1 MMGIRIL
8 LIARKGETRKK
19 YQEAITDLGVE
30 VVAVSSLKKTDRG
43 LMDLSYHGVMVDMR
57 TKIQILKDENEWV
70 YTALRKFPVAH
81 LNLESKTGEIRL
93 FYPGQKAGATLE
105 DFVNREC
112 RPFTPRILSSRVRKQ
127 IHFNVV
133 LSENKEFSSEHCE
146 RTVTVYISSV
156 GCFVFSVGDW
166 KPGDSAWLSIK
177 ELRDNT
183 PICALV
189 RWCLKWGEGMRVPG
203 IGLEFA
209 EITESQAKEIYDR
222 LWL

>member
-1 MMGIRIL
+1 MEIRIL
-8 LIARKGETRKK
+8 LIAREGETRKK
-19 YQEAITDLGVE
+19 YQEAITGLGVE
-30 VVAVSSLKKTDRG
+30 VIAVSSLKKTDRT

-57 TKIQILKDENEWV
+57 TKIEILKDENELV

-81 LNLESKTGEIRL
+81 LNLESKTGGIKL
-93 FYPGQKAGATLE
+93 FYPGQKSGATLE

-112 RPFTPRILSSRVRKQ
+112 RSFTPRILSSRVRKQ

-133 LSENKEFSSEHCE
+133 LSGNKEFSAEHCE
-146 RTVTVYISSV
+146 RTVTVDISRE
-156 GCFVFSVGDW
+156 GCFVFSVRDW
-166 KPGDSAWLSIK
+166 KPGDSVWLTIK
-177 ELRDNT
+177 ELHDNT

-203 IGLEFA
+203 IGLKFT
-209 EITESQAKEIYDR
+209 EISESQAKKIYDS

>member
-1 MMGIRIL
+1 MGIRIL
-8 LIARKGETRKK
+8 LITREGETRKK
-19 YQEAITDLGVE
+19 YQEAITNLGAE
-30 VVAVSSLKKTDRG
+30 AVVVSSLKETDRT

-57 TKIQILKDENEWV
+57 TKIEILKDDNELV

-81 LNLESKTGEIRL
+81 LNLEHTTGEIRL

-112 RPFTPRILSSRVRKQ
+112 RSFTPRILGSRVRKQ
-127 IHFNVV
+127 VHFNVV
-133 LSENKEFSSEHCE
+133 LSENKEFRTGHYE
-146 RTVTVYISSV
+146 RTVTVDISKE
-156 GCFVFSVGDW
+156 GCFVFSVKDW

-189 RWCLKWGEGMRVPG
+189 RWCLKWGEKMRVPG
-203 IGLEFA
+203 IGLKFK
-209 EITESQAKEIYDR
+209 EITESQAKEIYDS

>member
-1 MMGIRIL
+1 MGIRIL
-8 LIARKGETRKK
+8 LIAREGETRKK

-30 VVAVSSLKKTDRG
+30 TVVVSSLKKTDRA

-57 TKIQILKDENEWV
+57 TKMKILKDDNELV

-81 LNLESKTGEIRL
+81 LNLERKTGAIRL
-93 FYPGQKAGATLE
+93 FYPGQKTGATLE

-112 RPFTPRILSSRVRKQ
+112 ASFTPRILSSGVRKQ

-133 LSENKEFSSEHCE
+133 LSENKEFSAEHCE
-146 RTVTVYISSV
+146 RTVTVDISRE
-156 GCFVFSVGDW
+156 GCFVFSVRDW
-166 KPGDSAWLSIK
+166 EPGDSVWLSIK
-177 ELRDNT
+177 ELHDDT

-203 IGLEFA
+203 IGLKFM
-209 EITESQAKEIYDR
+209 EITESQAKEIYDS